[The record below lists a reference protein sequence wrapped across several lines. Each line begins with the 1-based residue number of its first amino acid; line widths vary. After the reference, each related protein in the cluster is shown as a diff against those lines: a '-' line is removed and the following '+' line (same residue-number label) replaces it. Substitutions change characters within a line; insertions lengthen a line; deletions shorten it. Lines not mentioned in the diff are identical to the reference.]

1 MPIVLIF
8 DCGATNTRTIALD
21 EKGKILAAHHIA
33 SATKTGAES
42 ADYHIWDFEEICDK
56 LFECARHVVVE
67 LTHHH
72 YDIQDIIGISVTTF
86 GVDGAPFDRDG
97 KQIYPIIS
105 WKCPRTIPVMQNIER
120 YFDLETLY
128 TRNGVG
134 LYSFNTLFKLLW
146 LKQNQADVYQRM
158 DKFVFISSMI
168 TQRLTGVFSTDKTMA
183 GTSMLTNL
191 QSGNWDNE
199 ILSVLAL
206 NKTHFP
212 PMIEA
217 GQPIGELQADI
228 ARLMGLP
235 SGIPV
240 ISCGHDTQ
248 FAIFG
253 SGAKPNQPVLS
264 SGTWEILM
272 ARTAKAEP
280 HFSLINQGLTTEF
293 DAKTDHFTPGV
304 QWLGSGVM
312 EWVGKLFYTDVR
324 NTALSDAAYYE
335 TIIRE
340 AEAVTLGSG
349 GVEWHGNFNNT
360 DDFSHSGK
368 IAGLS
373 LHTQRA
379 QIYRAALE
387 YMAYQLKRGLTT
399 LEQVSHFQA
408 SSLICV
414 GGGSKNRLWNQIRAD
429 VLGLPIE
436 IVDVAEAT
444 VLGAAMF
451 TFAGAQYYQT
461 IEIAQQQMQPQR
473 KQILPSEKSQAY
485 QQWLADYIKHD
496 ANDNG
501 VTKC

>member
-21 EKGKILAAHHIA
+21 EKGKILASHHIA
-33 SATKTGAES
+33 SATKTGEES
-42 ADYHIWDFEEICDK
+42 SDFHIWDFEEICNK
-56 LFECARHVVVE
+56 LSECARHVVVQ
-67 LTHHH
+67 LGHHH

-86 GVDGAPFDRDG
+86 GVDGAPFDRHG

-105 WKCPRTIPVMQNIER
+105 WKCPRTIPIMQNIADYIDVEQ
-120 YFDLETLY
+120 LY
-128 TRNGVG
+128 TANGIG

-146 LKQNQADVYQRM
+146 LKENRSDIYRRM
-158 DKFVFISSMI
+158 DKFVFISSMLNHW
-168 TQRLTGVFSTDKTMA
+168 LTGVFSTDKTMA

-191 QSGNWDNE
+191 QRGDWEPN

-206 NKTHFP
+206 TDKHFP
-212 PMIEA
+212 PIVEA
-217 GQPIGELQADI
+217 GQPVGELRAEI
-228 ARLMGLP
+228 ARQMGLP
-235 SGIPV
+235 AAIPV

-293 DAKTDHFTPGV
+293 DAKTGYFTPGV
-304 QWLGSGVM
+304 QWLGSGVV
-312 EWVGKLFYTDVR
+312 EWVGKRFYTDVL
-324 NTALSDAAYYE
+324 NTPHYYD
-335 TIIRE
+335 TMISE
-340 AEAVTLGSG
+340 AENIDVGSG
-349 GVEWHGNFNNT
+349 GVEWHGNFNNAEN
-360 DDFSHSGK
+360 FARSGK
-368 IAGLS
+368 ISGLS
-373 LHTQRA
+373 LHSQRA
-379 QIYRAALE
+379 QIYRSALE
-387 YMAYQLKRGLTT
+387 YMAYQLKCGLTT

-451 TFAGAQYYQT
+451 TFAGAQYYRS
-461 IEIAQQQMQPQR
+461 IEVAQQHMQPQR
-473 KQILPSEKSQAY
+473 KQILPSADHEAY
-485 QQWLADYIKHD
+485 QAWLQRYSEHE
-496 ANDNG
+496 
-501 VTKC
+501 

>member
-8 DCGATNTRTIALD
+8 DCGATNTRTIALN

-33 SATKTGAES
+33 SATKSGAES
-42 ADYHIWDFEEICDK
+42 AEYHIWDFAEICDK
-56 LFECARHVVVE
+56 LAECARHVVVQ
-67 LTHHH
+67 LSHQH
-72 YDIQDIIGISVTTF
+72 YDIQEIIGISVTTF

-105 WKCPRTIPVMQNIER
+105 WKCPRTIPIMQNLADYLDVEQ
-120 YFDLETLY
+120 LY
-128 TRNGVG
+128 TRNGIG

-146 LKQNQADVYQRM
+146 LKENQPDIYRRM
-158 DKFVFISSMI
+158 DKFVFISSM
-168 TQRLTGVFSTDKTMA
+168 LTHWLSGVFSTDKTMA
-183 GTSMLTNL
+183 GTSMLTDL
-191 QSGNWDNE
+191 QSGGWDSQT
-199 ILSVLAL
+199 LSLLDL
-206 NKTHFP
+206 NAGHFP
-212 PMIEA
+212 PMVEA
-217 GQPIGELQADI
+217 GEAVGELRAEI
-228 ARLMGLP
+228 AHEMGLP

-280 HFSLINQGLTTEF
+280 HFDLIHQGLTTEF
-293 DAKTDHFTPGV
+293 DAKTGYFTPGV
-304 QWLGSGVM
+304 QWLGSGVL
-312 EWVGKLFYTDVR
+312 EWVGNRFYADVL
-324 NTALSDAAYYE
+324 NTPHYYE
-335 TIIRE
+335 TMISE
-340 AEAVTLGSG
+340 AEQVEVGAG
-349 GVEWHGNFNNT
+349 GIEWHGNFNNAE
-360 DDFSHSGK
+360 DFAHRGR
-368 IAGLS
+368 IGGLS
-373 LHTQRA
+373 LHSERG

-387 YMAYQLKRGLTT
+387 YMAYQLKCGLQT
-399 LEQVSHFQA
+399 LQQVSRFEA

-451 TFAGAQYYQT
+451 TFAGAQYYQS
-461 IEIAQQQMQPQR
+461 IEVAQRQMQPQR
-473 KQILPSEKSQAY
+473 KVVQPSPDSAAYQVRLQAY
-485 QQWLADYIKHD
+485 QQHMATI
-496 ANDNG
+496 NP
-501 VTKC
+501 